1 MKHLA
6 NCTPTEFLVQ
16 TNKIR
21 KAVANWLS
29 LTKIMDIRKN
39 LPKLEDGATDAEKQE
54 AVRKQAKKNLSAIFD
69 SCLEEHPQET
79 AELLGMMC
87 FVEPKDLDNHK
98 MTEFMGAFAEI
109 INCPEVISFFISL
122 AQLEKLDIFGSAKA

>member
-1 MKHLA
+1 MKNLA

-21 KAVANWLS
+21 KSVSKWLS

-39 LPKLEDGATDAEKQE
+39 LPKLKEDATEAEKKAALE
-54 AVRKQAKKNLSAIFD
+54 KQAKKNISAMLD

-87 FVEPKDLDNHK
+87 FVEPKDLDNHT
-98 MTEFMGAFAEI
+98 MTEFLGAYAEI
-109 INCPEVISFFISL
+109 INSPEVLSFFGSL
-122 AQLEKLDIFGSAKA
+122 MQLARTDILEPAKA